1 MARKKTDTIDEKIT
15 ETKESAAPQAEKP
28 AEKKETAPKEAA
40 RERHAPP
47 PGGGREE

>member
-28 AEKKETAPKEAA
+28 AEKKEAAPKK
-40 RERHAPP
+40 APAKLSLIHI
-47 PGGGREE
+47 